1 MRQLVNCW
9 KIVDQKYRERSKIKK
24 TIDIWES
31 RIVIYNMFQLI
42 KIDSIMTDS
51 WCIFQFLSLQ
61 IFTISLIQT
70 KKGLSIILSI
80 LIDIY
85 RSSYVWEVC
94 IGTLIRIVNLINF
107 MKLSFWLKL
116 SELRRLICFHS
127 VQRNSNM
134 IDSFLEFETQ
144 WNSYWIKKKRKKN
157 NDKKF
162 FLNYIKR

>member
-144 WNSYWIKKKRKKN
+144 WNSYWIKKKRKK
-157 NDKKF
+157 K
-162 FLNYIKR
+162 